1 MINKKVL
8 LPVPTPNVEKKL
20 TLILIFTLLY
30 GASKGF
36 MTVLKIIELENVKE
50 PTQKRQNVGQINCY
64 FKFTSIQ
71 IILVWNIFIKLRFWC
86 SHSWGFYW
94 LKIKK
99 ILYSWCKVK
108 LCTKIS
114 QHQIK
119 EILLCGKL
127 DDVPCL
133 TECFLPNMVSEI

>member
-1 MINKKVL
+1 MVMINKKVL

-71 IILVWNIFIKLRFWC
+71 IILV
-86 SHSWGFYW
+86 
-94 LKIKK
+94 
-99 ILYSWCKVK
+99 
-108 LCTKIS
+108 
-114 QHQIK
+114 
-119 EILLCGKL
+119 
-127 DDVPCL
+127 
-133 TECFLPNMVSEI
+133 